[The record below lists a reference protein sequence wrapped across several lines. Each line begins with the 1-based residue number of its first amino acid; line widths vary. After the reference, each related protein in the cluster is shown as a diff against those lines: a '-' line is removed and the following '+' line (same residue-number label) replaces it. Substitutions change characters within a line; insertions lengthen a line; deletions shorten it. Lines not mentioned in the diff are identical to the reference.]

1 MKVTQKQV
9 KEYIKN
15 QLSTNSGWAIKA
27 LVRIFEENQTSDEQT
42 SEHTKHDNG
51 IGFSGIHAEICSS
64 FAKQLK
70 LGRTLSPKQLV
81 IVHKIM
87 PKYHGQV
94 LKFIG
99 EDKAKEIV
107 GKILQPA

>member
-51 IGFSGIHAEICSS
+51 IGFSGVHTGTKLPNKKQENS
-64 FAKQLK
+64 FHLCC
-70 LGRTLSPKQLV
+70 LNVTS
-81 IVHKIM
+81 
-87 PKYHGQV
+87 
-94 LKFIG
+94 
-99 EDKAKEIV
+99 
-107 GKILQPA
+107 